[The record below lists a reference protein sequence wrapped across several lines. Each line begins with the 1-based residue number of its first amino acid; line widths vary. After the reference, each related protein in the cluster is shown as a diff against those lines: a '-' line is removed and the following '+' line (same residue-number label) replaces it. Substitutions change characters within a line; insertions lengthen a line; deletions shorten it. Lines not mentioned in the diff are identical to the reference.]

1 MKVKTD
7 FWASVGVAIIGT
19 IVAFLVCNLFL
30 GEIEPVTFKTVG
42 DDVSSDLATPDENV
56 FNFNALNPTVE
67 VYVGGE

>member
-30 GEIEPVTFKTVG
+30 GEIESVTFKTVG
-42 DDVSSDLATPDENV
+42 GDVATDLATPDENV

-67 VYVGGE
+67 VYVGEE